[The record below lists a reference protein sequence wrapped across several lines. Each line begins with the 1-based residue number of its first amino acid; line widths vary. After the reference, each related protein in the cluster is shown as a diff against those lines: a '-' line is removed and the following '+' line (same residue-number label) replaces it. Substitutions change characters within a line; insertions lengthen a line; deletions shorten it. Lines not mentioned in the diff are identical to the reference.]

1 MQDRGLAP
9 ELQPEDAL
17 ILQQGRPDFI
27 AINYYSTATI
37 AASRGDGGDV
47 APRAGDQQIML
58 GEEGVYRPA
67 ENPWVGKT
75 PYGWVVDPVGLRLTL
90 RKVCERYGLPIL
102 ISENGMGAPDKLAP
116 DGTVNDDY
124 RIAFLQ
130 AHIEQMRLAIAD
142 GVELMGYCPWAAID
156 VVSTHQGYAKRYGI
170 ELPEEEAGNIAFH
183 LVNGQSEGD
192 DVAQTMQSVK
202 MLKDIFNLVQYHFKQ
217 QIDTDSI
224 NYSRFL
230 VHMQFFLQRLQEG
243 ELDGAR
249 DSFLLVQ
256 VIKEYPEAYR
266 CALLIRDYV
275 KAQLDITL
283 GGNELLWLTVHLVR
297 IAGLD
302 A

>member
-1 MQDRGLAP
+1 MIVQKVLNNSLVLSMDDDSREVIVMGKGIGFNSRPGDEIAP
-9 ELQPEDAL
+9 EKIEKLFVTQAL
-17 ILQQGRPDFI
+17 GARSGYLEALSAIPDEVI
-27 AINYYSTATI
+27 EM
-37 AASRGDGGDV
+37 AAMIISRANMQLASKV
-47 APRAGDQQIML
+47 REQIFF
-58 GEEGVYRPA
+58 
-67 ENPWVGKT
+67 
-75 PYGWVVDPVGLRLTL
+75 TL
-90 RKVCERYGLPIL
+90 
-102 ISENGMGAPDKLAP
+102 
-116 DGTVNDDY
+116 
-124 RIAFLQ
+124 
-130 AHIEQMRLAIAD
+130 
-142 GVELMGYCPWAAID
+142 
-156 VVSTHQGYAKRYGI
+156 
-170 ELPEEEAGNIAFH
+170 AFH